1 MKIHRLACAIHPL
14 RQAIRKGV
22 VYTHRGLVLHSYA
35 LGLADAM
42 GMDERDVIMPIV
54 PMFHANAWG
63 MPFAAVFFGTTQVLP
78 GPGFNPAAYLI

>member
-1 MKIHRLACAIHPL
+1 MCYTSATTGNP
-14 RQAIRKGV
+14 KGV

-42 GMDERDVIMPIV
+42 GIHERDVAIAIV

-63 MPFAAVFFGTTQVLP
+63 MPFAAVFFGTTQVLAWT
-78 GPGFNPAAYLI
+78 GIQSSDSFSI